1 MAITNTIKNFLS
13 ETGNIA
19 HFTGRYLSLG
29 ISPPYEIKEFLTQCY
44 IIGYRSLG
52 LLSLTGFIIGL
63 VQPRSGFEVI
73 KFFTTYQKDVPV
85 VVLSTLAE
93 EENTVEESFLL
104 GVADFIAKPFN
115 PNELLLRIKRL
126 L

>member
-44 IIGYRSLG
+44 IIGYW
-52 LLSLTGFIIGL
+52 F
-63 VQPRSGFEVI
+63 
-73 KFFTTYQKDVPV
+73 
-85 VVLSTLAE
+85 
-93 EENTVEESFLL
+93 
-104 GVADFIAKPFN
+104 
-115 PNELLLRIKRL
+115 
-126 L
+126 